1 MNISSLK
8 QIIVKLIIGSLITV
22 IFILGYMFTDIGNI
36 IEMSL
41 YDTKFE
47 MRGKRE
53 ASKDIVIVA
62 IDSLSM
68 EEVATWP
75 WPRDIYA
82 DLIKKLQS
90 YGAKVIA
97 FDIIFNKPSLDS
109 NQDKVFANSIKD
121 FKNVV
126 LGSMFVGGI
135 YSKVTSSSENVE
147 TALSYTAPDI
157 IESLL
162 DGNLNYGVVNFDRD
176 LDKNIRWGRLLHPLS
191 DLTPSTQSINNEF
204 EPHFTLQILKKYN
217 PQLAETVQEKYKDN
231 RFLINFAGSPHTYK
245 TISFTNVLNDILL
258 ETNVK
263 SYKDVFKDKIVLVG
277 ATAEILHDNFSTPF
291 THGVNQDLMPGVE
304 VHAAT
309 IDTVMNGI
317 DYRKADFSTDL
328 AMILI
333 MGLAATVV
341 FALFSLVQGISFLFI
356 SSAIYS
362 GLNILLFIKSMYWLN
377 WSSPI
382 LIMICVFGGIY
393 SYRFFVEEK
402 EKRRVRGVFKRYMS
416 PALVEEALKNP
427 EKVPSLD
434 VCSKK
439 FVSVLFS
446 DIAGFTTMSEKFPPE
461 EVKRI
466 LDEYLTAMTEIV
478 FANTGVLDKYV
489 GDAVMAVYGSVGN
502 KTPDDDAFRAVKT
515 AIEMQEKIQELRKK
529 WVEEGSVPMQIRI
542 GVHSGEA
549 LIGNFGSPLKMD
561 YTAIGDTVN
570 TASRL
575 EGLNKQFGSGIMIS
589 HSTYELISE
598 KINVRNLGPAPVKG
612 KSEAIHVYEVLG
624 LANKETGPLIES
636 KVIGK
641 ETKWVKGSERK
652 TKWARGTK
660 STNWN

>member
-1 MNISSLK
+1 M
-8 QIIVKLIIGSLITV
+8 
-22 IFILGYMFTDIGNI
+22 
-36 IEMSL
+36 
-41 YDTKFE
+41 
-47 MRGKRE
+47 
-53 ASKDIVIVA
+53 
-62 IDSLSM
+62 
-68 EEVATWP
+68 
-75 WPRDIYA
+75 
-82 DLIKKLQS
+82 
-90 YGAKVIA
+90 
-97 FDIIFNKPSLDS
+97 
-109 NQDKVFANSIKD
+109 
-121 FKNVV
+121 
-126 LGSMFVGGI
+126 
-135 YSKVTSSSENVE
+135 
-147 TALSYTAPDI
+147 
-157 IESLL
+157 
-162 DGNLNYGVVNFDRD
+162 
-176 LDKNIRWGRLLHPLS
+176 PLM
-191 DLTPSTQSINNEF
+191 LP
-204 EPHFTLQILKKYN
+204 
-217 PQLAETVQEKYKDN
+217 
-231 RFLINFAGSPHTYK
+231 
-245 TISFTNVLNDILL
+245 
-258 ETNVK
+258 
-263 SYKDVFKDKIVLVG
+263 
-277 ATAEILHDNFSTPF
+277 
-291 THGVNQDLMPGVE
+291 
-304 VHAAT
+304 
-309 IDTVMNGI
+309 
-317 DYRKADFSTDL
+317 
-328 AMILI
+328 
-333 MGLAATVV
+333 
-341 FALFSLVQGISFLFI
+341 FLFRL
-356 SSAIYS
+356 S
-362 GLNILLFIKSMYWLN
+362 
-377 WSSPI
+377 
-382 LIMICVFGGIY
+382 
-393 SYRFFVEEK
+393 FVQT
-402 EKRRVRGVFKRYMS
+402 
-416 PALVEEALKNP
+416 P
-427 EKVPSLD
+427 
-434 VCSKK
+434 